1 MPAHTTPQV
10 QGTYRRPV
18 RSVALH
24 ADDLPTDDGATV
36 DDDDGIDAALMQL
49 PIVTIKI
56 DSVLQLL
63 SIVCSLESTLTFQ

>member
-1 MPAHTTPQV
+1 MDASNAAEDNFSCLHLEMDV
-10 QGTYRRPV
+10 YR
-18 RSVALH
+18 LY
-24 ADDLPTDDGATV
+24 LDDGATV

-56 DSVLQLL
+56 ESVLQLL